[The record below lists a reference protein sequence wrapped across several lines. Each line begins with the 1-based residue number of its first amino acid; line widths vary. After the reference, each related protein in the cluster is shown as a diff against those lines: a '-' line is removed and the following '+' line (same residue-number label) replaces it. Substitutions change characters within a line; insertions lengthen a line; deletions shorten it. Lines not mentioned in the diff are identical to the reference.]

1 MIFKGRK
8 GASLVGGII
17 AVLVGIIMIVAVTI
31 PVVQDTITNQAFTG
45 TWSKFKKRY
54 KFSPAMSK
62 NNYRSIPNSSSSR
75 RFSPNCWWFPYGT
88 SLIEAT

>member
-1 MIFKGRK
+1 MLFKGKR

-31 PVVQDTITNQAFTG
+31 PVVQDTIENQAFSG

-54 KFSPAMSK
+54 KFSPVMSK
-62 NNYRSIPNSSSSR
+62 NYYRFIPNTFSSR
-75 RFSPNCWWFPYGT
+75 RFSSYCRWFPYGT
-88 SLIEAT
+88 SLNGT